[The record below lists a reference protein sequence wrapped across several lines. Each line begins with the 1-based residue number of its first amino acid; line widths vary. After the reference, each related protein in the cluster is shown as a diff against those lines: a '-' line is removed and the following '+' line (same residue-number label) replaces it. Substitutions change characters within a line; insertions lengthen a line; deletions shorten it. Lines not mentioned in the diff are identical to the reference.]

1 MQNHL
6 INFVSVFCF
15 YSCAYLKKNKSQYM
29 GEKFRPTL
37 NDLGISTPK
46 FFGTIKVQT
55 LPDELPKDLLVLD

>member
-6 INFVSVFCF
+6 IDFVSVFCF
-15 YSCAYLKKNKSQYM
+15 YSCAYFFKKIPVH
-29 GEKFRPTL
+29 GEKIRPTL

-46 FFGTIKVQT
+46 VFGTIKVQT